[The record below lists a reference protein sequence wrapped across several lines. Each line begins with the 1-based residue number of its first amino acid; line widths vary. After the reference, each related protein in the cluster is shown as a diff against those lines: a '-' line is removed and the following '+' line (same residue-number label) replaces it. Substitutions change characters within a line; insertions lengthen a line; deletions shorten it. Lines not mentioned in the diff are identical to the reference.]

1 MNRYI
6 QIRRL
11 RWPVVLLLIGVTA
24 LLHEMGIVDSWSK
37 LFWPLLLILLG
48 VFMLAERAAL
58 AADGDFPQYP
68 GAYPGS
74 YSGVP
79 NPGAPAAPASVPTPA
94 QTSTSIVP
102 APTFDLGQRTDG
114 EQS

>member
-24 LLHEMGIVDSWSK
+24 LLDQMGIVDSWGK

-58 AADGDFPQYP
+58 AADSSFPQYP
-68 GAYPGS
+68 GTYPGAYPAA
-74 YSGVP
+74 
-79 NPGAPAAPASVPTPA
+79 NTPGAPVAPASVPTPA
-94 QTSTSIVP
+94 QASTSIVP
-102 APTFDLGQRTDG
+102 APIFDLGQRNDG